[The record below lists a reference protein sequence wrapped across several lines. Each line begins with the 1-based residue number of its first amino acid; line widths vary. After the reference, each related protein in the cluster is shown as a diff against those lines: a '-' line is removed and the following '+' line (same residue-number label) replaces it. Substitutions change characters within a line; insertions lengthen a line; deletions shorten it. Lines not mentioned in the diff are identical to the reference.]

1 MSGQSESL
9 VRDAF
14 DALGRGDLSALLA
27 VVDADFEW
35 TFLDPSE
42 EDPQPQVCHGPDEL
56 ARMVRHGAGL
66 PARELVELAP
76 YDDRVVVVTRL
87 VTDDES
93 ASGQSFHVVTIHD
106 GRITALRACCSREE
120 ALEVATSE

>member
-1 MSGQSESL
+1 MSGQSENL

-14 DALGRGDLSALLA
+14 DALGRGDLPALLA

-42 EDPQPQVCHGPDEL
+42 EDPQPQVCHGADEL
-56 ARMVRHGAGL
+56 ARMVRHGASQ

-76 YDDRVVVVTRL
+76 YDERVLVVSRL

-93 ASGQSFHVVTIHD
+93 ASGQSFHVVTVLD
-106 GRITALRACCSREE
+106 GRITALRACRSRDE
-120 ALEVATSE
+120 ALEVATSP